1 MTGDPLPVSIITGY
15 LGAGKTTFINQLL
28 SNPNELA
35 ITILVND
42 FGSISIDDALIESQ
56 SADTIT
62 LANGCICCTLG
73 GSLVTTLCSVL
84 DAPRRPDWLI
94 IEASGVAEPAKLYN
108 IAKAE
113 PDLSLENVICLVD
126 CATISDWLSDHDVG
140 PVVARQVQQS
150 DLLLL
155 NKCDLVDEA
164 KQSSVTAL
172 LQQQNSKARLFPTVD
187 SKLPFEVARQP
198 SCRSSENLAQAML
211 ESIPDQSHEREF
223 ERWTLELTGVIEEKR
238 LRKALRHLDPCV
250 HRLKGLVRLEH
261 CNEIAQVQYAGGRLK
276 ITPYQGSGSVMSEA
290 LVAIGPAGHDMATHL
305 DQRFR
310 DIHGPDH

>member
-1 MTGDPLPVSIITGY
+1 MTSGALPVSIITGY

-73 GSLVTTLCSVL
+73 SSLVTTLCSVL

-140 PVVARQVQQS
+140 SVVARQVQQS

-155 NKCDLVDEA
+155 NKCDLVDEV

-172 LQQQNSKARLFPTVD
+172 LQQQNPKA
-187 SKLPFEVARQP
+187 
-198 SCRSSENLAQAML
+198 
-211 ESIPDQSHEREF
+211 
-223 ERWTLELTGVIEEKR
+223 
-238 LRKALRHLDPCV
+238 
-250 HRLKGLVRLEH
+250 
-261 CNEIAQVQYAGGRLK
+261 
-276 ITPYQGSGSVMSEA
+276 
-290 LVAIGPAGHDMATHL
+290 
-305 DQRFR
+305 
-310 DIHGPDH
+310 

>member
-1 MTGDPLPVSIITGY
+1 MTGGPLPVSIITGY

-42 FGSISIDDALIESQ
+42 FGSISIDSALIESQ

-62 LANGCICCTLG
+62 LANGCICCSLG
-73 GSLVTTLCSVL
+73 GNLVTALCSVL

-94 IEASGVAEPAKLYN
+94 IEASGVAEPTKLFS

-113 PDLSLENVICLVD
+113 PDLCLKNVICLVD
-126 CATISDWLSDHDVG
+126 CAAINDWLGDHDVG

-155 NKCDLVDEA
+155 NKCDLVDGVR
-164 KQSSVTAL
+164 QSTVTAL
-172 LQQQNSKARLFPTVD
+172 LQQQNPNARLFPTVD
-187 SKLPFEVARQP
+187 SKLPLEVARQS
-198 SCRSSENLAQAML
+198 SCRSNENLTGAAPK
-211 ESIPDQSHEREF
+211 SIHDQSHEREF

-250 HRLKGLVRLEH
+250 HRLKGLVRLEN
-261 CNEIAQVQYAGGRLK
+261 CNEIAQVQYAGGQLK
-276 ITPYQGSGSVMSEA
+276 ITPYQGPGSGLREA
-290 LVAIGPAGHDMATHL
+290 LVAIGPAGYGMATHL
-305 DQRFR
+305 DKRFS
-310 DIHGPDH
+310 DISGPDR

>member
-1 MTGDPLPVSIITGY
+1 MTGDALPVSIITGY

-108 IAKAE
+108 IARAE

-211 ESIPDQSHEREF
+211 ESMPGQSHEREF
-223 ERWTLELTGVIEEKR
+223 ERWTLELTGVIKEKR
-238 LRKALRHLDPCV
+238 FRKALRHLDPCV

-276 ITPYQGSGSVMSEA
+276 ITPYQGSGSGLNEA
-290 LVAIGPAGHDMATHL
+290 LVAIGPAGYDMATHL
-305 DQRFR
+305 NQRFR
-310 DIHGPDH
+310 NINGPDH

>member
-1 MTGDPLPVSIITGY
+1 MTGDALPVSIITGY

-108 IAKAE
+108 IARAE

-140 PVVARQVQQS
+140 PVVVRQVQQS

-155 NKCDLVDEA
+155 NKCDLVDET
-164 KQSSVTAL
+164 KQSSVTTL
-172 LQQQNSKARLFPTVD
+172 LQQQNPKARLFPTVD

-211 ESIPDQSHEREF
+211 ESMPGQSHEREF
-223 ERWTLELTGVIEEKR
+223 ERWTLELTGVIKEKR
-238 LRKALRHLDPCV
+238 FRKALRHLDPCV

-276 ITPYQGSGSVMSEA
+276 ITPYQGSGSGLNEA
-290 LVAIGPAGHDMATHL
+290 LVAIGPAGYDMATHL
-305 DQRFR
+305 NQRFR
-310 DIHGPDH
+310 NINGPDH

>member
-1 MTGDPLPVSIITGY
+1 MTSGALPVSIITGY

-28 SNPNELA
+28 THPNELA

-42 FGSISIDDALIESQ
+42 FGSISIDNTLIESQ

-140 PVVARQVQQS
+140 SVVARQVQQS

-172 LQQQNSKARLFPTVD
+172 LQQQNPKARLFPTVD
-187 SKLPFEVARQP
+187 SKLPFEVARQS
-198 SCRSSENLAQAML
+198 SCLSGENLIATAP
-211 ESIPDQSHEREF
+211 ESIPGQSHEREF

-250 HRLKGLVRLEH
+250 HRLKGLVRLKH
-261 CNEIAQVQYAGGRLK
+261 RNEIAQVQYAGGRLK
-276 ITPYQGSGSVMSEA
+276 ITPYQGSDSGLGEA
-290 LVAIGPAGHDMATHL
+290 LVAIGPAGHDMAAHL
-305 DQRFR
+305 DQRFS
-310 DIHGPDH
+310 DISEPGR